1 MEIAMMRALALI
13 LVCLSSATAQR
24 YAKLAPFDGLRWNG
38 DEPEVMVDETWYR
51 LVAIDGTKQTEI
63 LAFCKKTWR
72 GRWQKRFS
80 EDLVEV
86 LSRMGHP
93 PGKTVDLGVRELS
106 GGGKKTL
113 RGVAMTEAR
122 RKELWA
128 ANQREEGRSQGL
140 GPPRSLT
147 RAQVEKDVERLAW
160 RVEHAYSYRDLL
172 GVDWRGELAA
182 LRLKLVGAR
191 ADPHAP
197 VEVMKFLA
205 RFGDGHTRVGGS
217 ARILPP
223 GFLPV
228 LLAPLGD
235 RVVAL
240 RPGGGG
246 PAVPGNPYVKSIDGV
261 PVDRWIGGA
270 MSIVPVGHAEF
281 MRRVATERA
290 HFVAFVRAEL
300 NLQVKDASRVSIELT
315 DASGTKS
322 VKMSRPLAGRP
333 PIARPSSTPAQRVLE
348 GNVGY
353 IQIPSMASGES
364 FRRWLHRS
372 MGAVKDTAGLVIDVR
387 GNGGGS
393 REALRVLLPY
403 FMAKNDPPHVAN
415 VGAYRLGEGDDPVD
429 PEGFLDNRYL
439 WPAGHVGWSDAARGA
454 IAKVAATFKPDWK
467 LPAGCFSAWHYMV
480 LERTPDTAFHYDRP
494 LIILLDTGCF
504 SATDIFLGGFSGHR
518 NVTLLGTR
526 SGGGSGR
533 SRSEALPN
541 SGLTVRMSTMASFR
555 PNGQRYDG
563 KGIAPDVEMGP
574 ILSDLLGST
583 DSVLDAAVKRLSR

>member
-1 MEIAMMRALALI
+1 MRTLAVI

-24 YAKLAPFDGLRWNG
+24 YAKLAPFDGLRWNSE
-38 DEPEVMVDETWYR
+38 DPEVMVDKTWYQ
-51 LVAIDGTKQTEI
+51 LVSIDGVKKSAI
-63 LAFCKKTWR
+63 LSFCKKTWR

-93 PGKTVDLGVRELS
+93 PGKAVDLGVRALS
-106 GGGKKTL
+106 GGGEKTL

-122 RKELWA
+122 RTALWSA
-128 ANQREEGRSQGL
+128 RSQNQ
-140 GPPRSLT
+140 PRGAAGQASRAPASLT
-147 RAQVEKDVERLAW
+147 RAQVEADVDRLAW
-160 RVEHAYSYRDLL
+160 RVEHAYAYRDLL

-246 PAVPGNPYVKSIDGV
+246 PAVPGSPYVKSIDGV

-270 MSIVPVGHAEF
+270 MSIVPVGHPEF

-290 HFVAFVRAEL
+290 HFAAFVRAEL
-300 NLQVKDASRVSIELT
+300 DLPAKNASSVSIELT
-315 DASGTKS
+315 NANGSKN
-322 VKMSRPLAGRP
+322 VKMVRPLAGRP
-333 PIARPSSTPAQRVLE
+333 PMARPSATPEQRTLE
-348 GNVGY
+348 GDVGY
-353 IQIPSMASGES
+353 IRIPSMASGAS

-372 MGAVKDTAGLVIDVR
+372 MDAVKDTAGLVIDVR

-393 REALRVLLPY
+393 REALRVLRPY
-403 FMAKNDPPHVAN
+403 FMAKTDPPHVAN

-518 NVTLLGTR
+518 NVTLMGTR

-563 KGIAPDVEMGP
+563 KGIAPDVEVGP

-583 DSVLDAAVKRLSR
+583 DSILDAAVKRLSR